1 MADIYALFLFRVLC
15 SELLGTDL
23 DCTRDECRY
32 IVFGATVRREDRDRG
47 IRSGG
52 IGGGGGNAGR
62 GSRRRRGFRLPLK
75 RSSSQFRSVLEY
87 LAREI
92 KPYMF
97 SRPAVETN
105 CYHVSFERLSEKS
118 SSSFTIASLMSMK
131 SLKKSGKGKYNEEN
145 HKARDVLSVLVIF
158 NY

>member
-1 MADIYALFLFRVLC
+1 VIDIYPLFLFRVLC
-15 SELLGTDL
+15 SELLDTDL
-23 DCTRDECRY
+23 NCTRDECRY
-32 IVFGATVRREDRDRG
+32 IVFDATVRRKNRDRE
-47 IRSGG
+47 IRSGEIEEEG
-52 IGGGGGNAGR
+52 DNAER
-62 GSRRRRGFRLPLK
+62 GSRRRRGFRLFLK

-92 KPYMF
+92 KSYMF

-131 SLKKSGKGKYNEEN
+131 SLKKSEKGKYNEEN